1 MRRAHD
7 AVPSS
12 AYTSGV
18 TISLSDAALKRDD
31 ASAPSRVL
39 LVIGKALANLVA
51 VTLKHGAYAT
61 RDCTAEEQ
69 CRELLRSW
77 QPHMALIDIDHYAN
91 FMDIIGG
98 GMTHGHIPIL
108 AFTRRREAGP
118 KLAAYERGADD
129 IIEVPFTLDEIIARP
144 YALMRRSRGITTKVV
159 PKINLG
165 GTLEVDL
172 LEQTVKMNGGGG
184 LDLTPIQQ
192 TLLYV
197 LAANTGDVMT
207 RETLLAT
214 IWGSEWHIESN
225 VVDRHIRELR
235 VKLNDDWRSPRY
247 IETVSGKG
255 YRFREQIAQDGNA
268 A

>member
-1 MRRAHD
+1 
-7 AVPSS
+7 
-12 AYTSGV
+12 V
-18 TISLSDAALKRDD
+18 TITRGDAPPTPDD
-31 ASAPSRVL
+31 VSTSSRVL
-39 LVIGKALANLVA
+39 LVIGRALANLVA
-51 VTLKHGAYAT
+51 VTLKHGAYET
-61 RDCTAEEQ
+61 RDCTAEEE
-69 CRELLRSW
+69 CRELLRTW

-144 YALMRRSRGITTKVV
+144 YALMRRSRGITTKLV

-172 LEQTVKMNGGGG
+172 LEQTVKMNGSGG

-214 IWGSEWHIESN
+214 IWGSEFQIESN

-235 VKLNDDWRSPRY
+235 VKMNDDWRTPRY
-247 IETVSGKG
+247 IETVPGKG
-255 YRFREQIAQDGNA
+255 YRFRQQVAQDGHDRDVPLDGADREA
-268 A
+268 AS

>member
-1 MRRAHD
+1 MTA
-7 AVPSS
+7 SQ
-12 AYTSGV
+12 
-18 TISLSDAALKRDD
+18 SDPALKNGD
-31 ASAPSRVL
+31 SATPSRVL

-51 VTLKHGAYAT
+51 VTLRHGAYET
-61 RDCTAEEQ
+61 RDCTSEEE
-69 CRELLRSW
+69 CPALLREW
-77 QPHMALIDIDHYAN
+77 RPHMALVDIDHHAN

-118 KLAAYERGADD
+118 KLEAYERGADD

-144 YALMRRSRGITTKVV
+144 YALMRRARGITTKLV

-172 LEQTVKMNGGGG
+172 LDQTVKMNGGRG
-184 LDLTPIQQ
+184 LDLTPTQQ

-197 LAANTGDVMT
+197 LAANTGEVMT

-214 IWGSEWHIESN
+214 IWGSVIPIESN

-235 VKLNDDWRSPRY
+235 VKLDDDWRTPRY

-255 YRFREQIAQDGNA
+255 YRFREQPSHDGNA

>member
-1 MRRAHD
+1 MRGETGGR
-7 AVPSS
+7 
-12 AYTSGV
+12 
-18 TISLSDAALKRDD
+18 
-31 ASAPSRVL
+31 SRVL
-39 LVIGKALANLVA
+39 LVIGKALANLVS
-51 VTLKHGAYAT
+51 VTLRHGNYET
-61 RDCTAEEQ
+61 RDCISEPE
-69 CRELLRSW
+69 CRTLLREW
-77 QPHMALIDIDHYAN
+77 DPHMALIDVDHYA
-91 FMDIIGG
+91 DYLEIVGG
-98 GMTHGHIPIL
+98 GLEHGHIPIL

-118 KLAAYERGADD
+118 KLEAYERGADD

-144 YALMRRSRGITTKVV
+144 YALMRRSRGVVTKLV

-165 GTLEVDL
+165 GLVEVDL
-172 LEQTVKMNGGGG
+172 LEQTVKMDGGRG

-214 IWGSEWHIESN
+214 IWGADFQTESN

-235 VKLNDDWRSPRY
+235 VKMDDDWRTPRY
-247 IETVSGKG
+247 IETVPGKG
-255 YRFREQIAQDGNA
+255 YRFKRQIASDGHA

>member
-1 MRRAHD
+1 VSTAHD
-7 AVPSS
+7 GGVSG
-12 AYTSGV
+12 AYTSEV
-18 TISLSDAALKRDD
+18 TTLQIDAAPTREDPT
-31 ASAPSRVL
+31 APSRVL

-51 VTLKHGAYAT
+51 MTLRHGAYET
-61 RDCTAEEQ
+61 RDCTAEAECQ
-69 CRELLRSW
+69 ALLRQW
-77 QPHMALIDIDHYAN
+77 RPHMALIDIDHYAN
-91 FMDIIGG
+91 FMDVIGG

-144 YALMRRSRGITTKVV
+144 YALMRRSRGVTTKLV

-165 GTLEVDL
+165 GTVEVDL

-184 LDLTPIQQ
+184 LDLTPMQQ

-197 LAANTGDVMT
+197 LAANTGEVMT

-214 IWGSEWHIESN
+214 IWGSGFQTESN

-235 VKLNDDWRSPRY
+235 VKMDDDWRTPRY
-247 IETVSGKG
+247 IETVPGKG
-255 YRFREQIAQDGNA
+255 YRFREQIAQP
-268 A
+268 